1 MFILRMLSLMP
12 EQSETNNHT
21 SECDDVKT
29 PPPPP
34 PPPPPQLPST
44 SRNLWMVPFLLGGL
58 RIDMFAPKGA

>member
-29 PPPPP
+29 PP